1 MDASEE
7 PRWLDAEESQAWRA
21 LAKTLERLPAALD
34 AQLRR
39 DAGIS
44 HFEYQ
49 VLALLSEAPARTLR
63 MSELAMWAGSSLPRL
78 SQVVARLEQRG
89 WVRRA
94 PDPADGRYTLA
105 TLTGQ
110 GQAKVTQAA
119 PGHVQEVRRL
129 VFDPLTKTQSR
140 QLRAIG
146 RRITRA
152 IDPGD
157 HAPGDQ
163 PLPRPHRHPS
173 DSHGA
178 PMLSTTGPG
187 CGSCPTG
194 AGAKPHSRPTCAGA
208 RGLPA

>member
-1 MDASEE
+1 MLSLMDTPQE

-21 LAKTLERLPAALD
+21 LASMLVRLPAALD

-49 VLALLSEAPARTLR
+49 VLALLSEAPGWTLR
-63 MSELAMWAGSSLPRL
+63 MSVLATQAEGSLPRL

-89 WVRRA
+89 WVRRT

-119 PGHVQEVRRL
+119 PGHVREVRRL

-140 QLRAIG
+140 QLREIG
-146 RRITRA
+146 RRIIRA
-152 IDPGD
+152 TDPDD
-157 HAPGDQ
+157 HRPDGQ
-163 PLPRPHRHPS
+163 PLPAATPVH
-173 DSHGA
+173 A
-178 PMLSTTGPG
+178 P
-187 CGSCPTG
+187 
-194 AGAKPHSRPTCAGA
+194 
-208 RGLPA
+208 